1 MGESMNCSSQLDASE
16 GQIFSINHSR
26 PEKAYSI
33 TSPRQKPPR
42 IGVPAKL
49 LQEMISQ
56 QFSGKITICDL
67 EDSSVAW
74 HVYLGKGQLHFATS
88 AVGQVE
94 RLTYLSRYTNGA
106 MPHVPQRVTL
116 HSDYAFLCAQWRAG
130 QMTLAHLRSCLLLL
144 TQDAMVQILKM
155 PQAALWMDANLGL
168 DSLIMSVS
176 VPKVIAA
183 MGGPI
188 RHWQQVQPTILSPFQ
203 RPRIIDPG
211 RLNHVLFQMGRALPR
226 LHCMEPLLKR
236 NYCIYEIAHELRVSV
251 IDMLLPLQMLAQKR
265 MIEMHPYGN
274 VEAQTN
280 SVIVYIDVAQKFPT
294 PVVQQLK
301 SEGYQVESVAD
312 LAQIQLSLTHR
323 PPVLFV
329 INLDPPNFDGYDICR
344 QIRQIS
350 SLNAVPIITV
360 STKFGFVDRVQA
372 RMRGVHASL
381 PGPLSAQD
389 LLLVLRSIGANA
401 IAS

>member
-1 MGESMNCSSQLDASE
+1 MNCSSQLDKGEVEVS
-16 GQIFSINHSR
+16 SVNSLR
-26 PEKAYSI
+26 TDKAYSI
-33 TSPRQKPPR
+33 ASSRQKSPQ
-42 IGVPAKL
+42 IGNPAKL

-74 HVYLGKGQLHFATS
+74 HVYLGKGHLHFATS
-88 AVGQVE
+88 VVGQSE
-94 RLTYLSRYTNGA
+94 RLNYLSRYTNGA
-106 MPHVPQRVTL
+106 LSHVPQAATTQ
-116 HSDYAFLCAQWRAG
+116 SDYAFLCAQWRAG
-130 QMTLAHLRSCLLLL
+130 YMTLAHLRSCLLLL
-144 TQDAMVQILKM
+144 TQDAIVQILKI
-155 PQAALWMDANLGL
+155 PQAALWADDHLGL

-188 RHWQQVQPTILSPFQ
+188 RRWQQVQPTILSPFQ
-203 RPRIIDPG
+203 RPRIIDPS

-265 MIEMHPYGN
+265 MIEMHPYGDTD
-274 VEAQTN
+274 AQTN
-280 SVIVYIDVAQKFPT
+280 PAIVYVDVAQKFPT
-294 PVVQQLK
+294 PLVQQLK
-301 SEGYQVESVAD
+301 SEGYRVESVAD
-312 LAQIQLSLTHR
+312 LSQLQLNLAHR
-323 PPVLFV
+323 PPALFV
-329 INLDPPNFDGYDICR
+329 INLDPPNFDGYDVCR
-344 QIRQIS
+344 QIRQML
-350 SLNAVPIITV
+350 SLNEVPIITV
-360 STKFGFVDRVQA
+360 STRFGFVDRVQA

-389 LLLVLRSIGANA
+389 LLLALRSIGANA